1 MGIYYKNAAAW
12 IWNKDTYWNQDSS
25 KASHLS
31 LSLSLSLPSSVFY
44 LIHTLFLRISISL
57 CFVLL

>member
-12 IWNKDTYWNQDSS
+12 IWNKDTYWNKDSS